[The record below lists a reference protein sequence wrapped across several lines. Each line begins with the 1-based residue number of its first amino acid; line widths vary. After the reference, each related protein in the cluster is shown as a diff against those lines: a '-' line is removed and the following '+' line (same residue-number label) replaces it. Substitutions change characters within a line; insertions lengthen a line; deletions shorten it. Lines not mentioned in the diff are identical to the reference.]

1 MSAESRSEI
10 VIADDHPVV
19 RSALRALLEAERG
32 FEVRAE
38 AGEIEEAIELVDEL
52 RPAILVLD
60 LSMASGSGLEAIPRV
75 LARSPQTRIVV
86 VTMHDDPTT
95 ARAAL
100 DAGASAYV
108 LKASAASE
116 LVKAV
121 RRAAQGGRHIGAE
134 MQAKLDRH
142 NPEELPENEL
152 TERERE
158 VLGLIALGHTNNEV
172 AEKLGLSVRT
182 VESHRVHV
190 QQKLGIQTRAELVRY
205 ALDHGM
211 MKA

>member
-1 MSAESRSEI
+1 MSGEPRSEI

-19 RSALRALLEAERG
+19 RSALRALLEAEPG
-32 FEVRAE
+32 LDVRAE
-38 AGEIEEAIELVDEL
+38 AGEIEEAIALVTEL
-52 RPAILVLD
+52 RPAVLVLD
-60 LSMASGSGLEAIPRV
+60 LSMGSGSGLEAIPRI
-75 LARSPQTRIVV
+75 LDGSPETQVVV

-100 DAGASAYV
+100 EAGASAYI

-121 RRAAQGGRHIGAE
+121 RSAVRGRRYVGAE
-134 MQAKLDRH
+134 MWAKLERQP
-142 NPEELPENEL
+142 PEGPSESEL

-172 AEKLGLSVRT
+172 AERLGLSVRT

-190 QQKLGIQTRAELVRY
+190 QQKLGIQSRAELVRY

-211 MKA
+211 MQA

>member
-19 RSALRALLEAERG
+19 RSALRALLDAESDL
-32 FEVRAE
+32 EVRAE
-38 AGEIEEAIELVDEL
+38 AGEISEAVGLVAEL
-52 RPAILVLD
+52 RPAVLVLD
-60 LSMASGSGLEAIPRV
+60 LSMAAESSLGAIPRI
-75 LARSPQTRIVV
+75 LEESPRTRIVV
-86 VTMHDDPTT
+86 VTMHDDPAT

-100 DAGASAYV
+100 EAGAIGYL
-108 LKASAASE
+108 LKASAAPE
-116 LVKAV
+116 LVEAV
-121 RRAAQGGRHIGAE
+121 REAVEGRRYIGTELRARLDRPGEDQGG
-134 MQAKLDRH
+134 D
-142 NPEELPENEL
+142 EL
-152 TERERE
+152 TDRERE
-158 VLGLIALGHTNNEV
+158 VLGLIALGHTNNDI
-172 AEKLGLSVRT
+172 AERLGLSVRT

>member
-1 MSAESRSEI
+1 MSAESPSEI

-19 RSALRALLEAERG
+19 RSALRALLDAEPG
-32 FEVRAE
+32 LEVRAE
-38 AGEIEEAIELVDEL
+38 AGEVERAVELVAEL
-52 RPAILVLD
+52 HPAVLVLD
-60 LSMASGSGLEAIPRV
+60 LSMASESSIEAIPRI
-75 LARSPQTRIVV
+75 LESSPQTRIVV

-100 DAGASAYV
+100 EAGAIGYV
-108 LKASAASE
+108 LKASAAPE
-116 LVKAV
+116 LVRAV
-121 RRAAQGGRHIGAE
+121 RGAVEGRRYIGPE
-134 MQAKLDRH
+134 LGAKLERQGDGG
-142 NPEELPENEL
+142 PPDDEL

-158 VLGLIALGHTNNEV
+158 VLGLIALGHTNNEI
-172 AEKLGLSVRT
+172 AERLGLSVRT

>member
-1 MSAESRSEI
+1 MSAEARSEI
-10 VIADDHPVV
+10 VIADDHAVV

-38 AGEIEEAIELVDEL
+38 AGEVEDAIALATEL
-52 RPAILVLD
+52 RPAVLVLD
-60 LSMASGSGLEAIPRV
+60 LSMGSGSGLGAIPRIIE
-75 LARSPQTRIVV
+75 ASPETRVVV
-86 VTMHDDPTT
+86 VTMHDDPAT

-100 DAGASAYV
+100 AAGASGYV

-121 RRAAQGGRHIGAE
+121 RDAARGRRHIGAK
-134 MQAKLDRH
+134 MRAKLDRH
-142 NPEELPENEL
+142 PPDEPAESEL
-152 TERERE
+152 TKRERE

-190 QQKLGIQTRAELVRY
+190 QQKLGFRSRAELVRY

-211 MKA
+211 MQP